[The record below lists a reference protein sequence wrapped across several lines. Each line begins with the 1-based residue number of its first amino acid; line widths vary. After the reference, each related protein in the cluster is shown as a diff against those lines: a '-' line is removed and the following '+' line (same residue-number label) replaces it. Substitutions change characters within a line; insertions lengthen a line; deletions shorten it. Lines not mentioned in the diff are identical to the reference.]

1 MPASPKF
8 RHWFPARLFSLLI
21 VACLEIPSATG
32 QYFIPPPSP
41 KLAETKAS
49 FDLQRDR
56 QPLVSLDG
64 NWRFHPGDN
73 PRWSDPAFDDSSWP
87 LLRSDK
93 PWSEQGY
100 PGMSGFAWYRFTV
113 TFPASHPSLSLNLT
127 PIMTSSEVFVN
138 GHLSASVGHMPPNIF
153 PTASWDYQTVSLLP
167 PSSAGNENTPT
178 VIHVAIRVWH
188 SNIWASYLGGGPAF
202 GGNLFGDSE
211 LVKVEQ
217 LHHEGRRRLLFVDL
231 FSYSIVAS
239 IICIPIFGLY
249 LFRPKE
255 REYLWFAILLAAN
268 ALDAVLTVCKEV
280 YAFPAIPVFDLLDG
294 TLNACAQAALLL
306 FLSKVLKIRR
316 GVIWKLVFSL
326 AILSSPFGALYWPG
340 WLSVPAGAM
349 LQVLLLLP
357 SSFWMLA
364 VLLFGTVRRD
374 INARLL
380 LIPVFL
386 VQGLYAVD
394 NVIIA
399 LNQFG
404 LPVKARL
411 IKTTIVIA
419 PYSIHPALL
428 AEFLF
433 VLAMLGFL
441 IRRFTIAR
449 RREERWEGAL
459 EAARQ
464 VQDLLLPE
472 AIPQV
477 QGFTIDCVYRPA
489 DVVGGDFFQIL
500 PTGDGSLL
508 IVVGDV
514 AGKGLP
520 AAMMV
525 SMIVGVVRAEAAH
538 TSDPAQLAASL
549 NERMIGR
556 SASELGSGFTTCL
569 CAHLSSSGRLVLANA
584 GHIPPYRNGVE
595 LEMPGALPLG
605 MLANLTYDLVA
616 TQLKPGDRLTF
627 VSDGVIEAQNKTGEL
642 FGFDRTQTL
651 SVQSAKE
658 IAETANRF
666 GQVDDITV
674 VTIEFAG
681 TESANALLDLT
692 QEATVNG

>member
-1 MPASPKF
+1 MPASPQF
-8 RHWFPARLFSLLI
+8 RRWFHQWLLCLPI

-32 QYFIPPPSP
+32 QYVIPPPNP
-41 KLAETKAS
+41 TAAETSAS

-56 QPLVSLDG
+56 QSLVSLDG
-64 NWRFHPGDN
+64 RWRFHQGDN
-73 PRWSDPAFDDSSWP
+73 PQWSDPALDDSRWP

-100 PGMSGFAWYRFTV
+100 PGMSGFGWYRFTV
-113 TFPASHPSLSLNLT
+113 TFPALHPSLSLNLA
-127 PIMTSSEVFVN
+127 PIMTSYEVFVD
-138 GHLSASVGHMPPNIF
+138 GRMAASVGHMPPNIF
-153 PTASWDYQTVSLLP
+153 PTASWDYQTVSLAP
-167 PSSAGNENTPT
+167 ASSAGNEHTPST
-178 VIHVAIRVWH
+178 IHIAIRVWH
-188 SNIWASYLGGGPAF
+188 SNIWSSYLGGGPAF

-217 LHHEGRRRLLFVDL
+217 RHHDGRRRLLFVDL

-239 IICIPIFGLY
+239 LICIPIFGLY

-268 ALDAVLTVCKEV
+268 ALDAALTVTKEV

-294 TLNACAQAALLL
+294 TLNAFAQGALLL

-316 GVIWKLVFSL
+316 GFVWRLVFGL
-326 AILSSPFGALYWPG
+326 ALLSAPFGAMYWPG
-340 WLSVPAGAM
+340 WLSVPTGAM

-357 SSFWMLA
+357 SSIWMLA
-364 VLLFGTVRRD
+364 VLVLGAVRRD

-380 LIPVFL
+380 LLPVFL
-386 VQGLYAVD
+386 VQGLYAAD

-404 LPVKARL
+404 LPVEARL
-411 IKTTIVIA
+411 IETPVVIA
-419 PYSIHPALL
+419 PYTIHPAIL

-433 VLAMLGFL
+433 ILAMLGFL

-477 QGFTIDCVYRPA
+477 MGFKIDCVYRPA
-489 DVVGGDFFQIL
+489 DAVGGDFFQIL
-500 PTGDGSLL
+500 PTGDGNLL

-525 SMIVGVVRAEAAH
+525 SMIVGAIRAEAAH
-538 TSDPAQLAASL
+538 TSDPAQLVASL

-556 SASELGSGFTTCL
+556 SAIELGSGFTTCL
-569 CAHLSSSGRLVLANA
+569 CAHLSASGRLVLANA

-595 LEMPGALPLG
+595 LTMPGALPLG
-605 MLANLTYDLVA
+605 MLASLTYDLVA
-616 TQLKPGDRLTF
+616 TQLMPGDRLTF
-627 VSDGVIEAQNKTGEL
+627 VSDGVVEAQSKSGEL

-651 SVQSAKE
+651 SVRSARE
-658 IAETANRF
+658 IADTANRF

-674 VTIEFAG
+674 VTIEFVG
-681 TESANALLDLT
+681 SESAIAPDLT
-692 QEATVNG
+692 REVTVS